1 MKKGKPLKR
10 GAPLKA
16 KTPLKANKPLQ
27 AKTPLKSNSQ
37 LSSNKPLQSN
47 KQLRPRSAKAQQLY
61 KEKRI
66 PLVKKLLSE
75 RPWCEA
81 CPIYAEHDNRQ
92 FFRVQPS
99 CDLHEIKSRGRT
111 GGIHSEEWLDEA
123 NIMCVCRGCHRRITD
138 NPKEAEALGLLKPS
152 GLDK

>member
-16 KTPLKANKPLQ
+16 KTPLKGNKPLQ
-27 AKTPLKSNSQ
+27 AKTPLKQNSQ
-37 LSSNKPLQSN
+37 LA
-47 KQLRPRSAKAQQLY
+47 RSAKAQQLY

-66 PLVKKLLSE
+66 PLVKKLLTE

-81 CPIYAEHDNRQ
+81 CPVYAEHDDRQ

-123 NIMCVCRGCHRRITD
+123 NILCVCRGCHRRITD
-138 NPKEAEALGLLKPS
+138 NPQEAQELGLLKPS